1 MQIRAIKQS
10 VRKVSIL
17 RRDTPQ
23 FCCYEI
29 DSSEISKVKACAL
42 EIRFV
47 TISVSKERVSQ
58 VYVLK
63 PSVRQIDASKIPT

>member
-58 VYVLK
+58 VHVLK
-63 PSVRQIDASKIPT
+63 PSFRQIDASKIPT